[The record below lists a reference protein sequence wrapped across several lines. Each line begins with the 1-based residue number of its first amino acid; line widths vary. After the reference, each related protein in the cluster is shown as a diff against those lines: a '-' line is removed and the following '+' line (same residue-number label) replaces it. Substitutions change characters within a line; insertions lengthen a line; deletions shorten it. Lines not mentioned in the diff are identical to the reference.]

1 MKKFGFTLSELVVAV
16 SIIGVASALIV
27 PIVGK
32 IIPDTKKVTVL
43 KYHRLIESAM
53 VDYYSSPNY
62 NPGNNGCVG
71 LECFTP
77 DAAGTINNLN
87 DYLSRALAL
96 DDNNLTPDG
105 VEIVLPQIV
114 AFPYEIRI
122 DTEPNNDT
130 NRLYGE
136 NNNTTNPE
144 AYRLFVDRAGH
155 ITPGDALTDAYLSNQ
170 YNTNNKEQDL
180 ATAEANFVNKN
191 YNN

>member
-43 KYHRLIESAM
+43 KYHRLIESAI
-53 VDYYSSPNY
+53 VDYYSSANY
-62 NPGNNGCVG
+62 APNNGCVG

-77 DAAGTINNLN
+77 SLDAAGAINNLN
-87 DYLSRALAL
+87 EYLSRALAIE
-96 DDNNLTPDG
+96 DDLTPDG
-105 VEIVLPQIV
+105 VQIVLPDNV
-114 AFPYEIRI
+114 GFPYEIII

-130 NRLYGE
+130 HRRYDE
-136 NNNTTNPE
+136 NNTTNPE
-144 AYRLFVDRAGH
+144 AYRLLVDRAGH

>member
-62 NPGNNGCVG
+62 DPDRNGCVG

-77 DAAGTINNLN
+77 DDDGTINNLN

-96 DDNNLTPDG
+96 ENDLTPDG
-105 VEIVLPQIV
+105 VRIVLPPFV
-114 AFPYEIRI
+114 AFPSEIII

-130 NRLYGE
+130 RWLYGQ

-144 AYRLFVDRAGH
+144 AYRLLVDRAGH

-180 ATAEANFVNKN
+180 ATAEAIQSSGK
-191 YNN
+191 YGD

>member
-53 VDYYSSPNY
+53 IDYYSSPNY
-62 NPGNNGCVG
+62 DPDRNPDCVG

-77 DAAGTINNLN
+77 DGTINNLN
-87 DYLSRALAL
+87 DYLSEALAIE
-96 DDNNLTPDG
+96 NNLTSDG
-105 VEIVLPQIV
+105 VQIGLPPIV
-114 AFPYEIRI
+114 AFPYEIII

-130 NRLYGE
+130 HELYDE
-136 NNNTTNPE
+136 NNTTNPE

-180 ATAEANFVNKN
+180 ATAEANFANKN

>member
-53 VDYYSSPNY
+53 IDYYSSSNY
-62 NPGNNGCVG
+62 NPDSIPGCVG
-71 LECFTP
+71 LECFAP

-87 DYLSRALAL
+87 DYLSVALAL
-96 DDNNLTPDG
+96 DEDNLTSDG

-114 AFPYEIRI
+114 AFPYEIII
-122 DTEPNNDT
+122 DTEPNNGT
-130 NRLYGE
+130 NERYNE
-136 NNNTTNPE
+136 NNTTNPE

-180 ATAEANFVNKN
+180 ATAAANQSSKN
-191 YNN
+191 YD